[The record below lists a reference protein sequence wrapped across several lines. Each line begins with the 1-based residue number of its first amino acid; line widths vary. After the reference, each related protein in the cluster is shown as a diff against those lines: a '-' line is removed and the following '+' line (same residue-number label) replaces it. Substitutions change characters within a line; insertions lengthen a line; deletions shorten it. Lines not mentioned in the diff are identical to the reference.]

1 MSSRTR
7 CKITSFHLH
16 IYCPVGTYS
25 LVFISFGTNHFFALS
40 LRIFLF
46 IIRSKHLLSYVNFP
60 ECHSG
65 APRLYTLHLIP
76 YTLLLVCLV
85 HGGRSPCILAF
96 TLYTLHFPPKNHL
109 NLAILFAQSKIIHY
123 LCSRIYAGGDM
134 SVVKSV
140 SHGTFYRVGS
150 DILIAFIDALC
161 LMYET

>member
-7 CKITSFHLH
+7 CKITFFPVH

-25 LVFISFGTNHFFALS
+25 LVFISFGTNHFFFALS

-46 IIRSKHLLSYVNFP
+46 IIRSCSTVSRLAYPDSLYPPLVPCSRF
-60 ECHSG
+60 S
-65 APRLYTLHLIP
+65 PR
-76 YTLLLVCLV
+76 VEK
-85 HGGRSPCILAF
+85 SPQNAIFLAQF
-96 TLYTLHFPPKNHL
+96 
-109 NLAILFAQSKIIHY
+109 KIIHY